1 MQKILK
7 EQFREPIDKRVDI
20 IGKIADFRGISSIND
35 LKSSSMLDNME
46 VSKDDVYYILMQV
59 ATTIQVSK
67 YQQDDDIAEIDLGQY
82 MVDIV
87 SEFVDRFEKITFDE
101 IYYAPHTQS
110 KIKKDQNPK
119 SPAERISWIVSGGHP
134 GIGSIN
140 NIPQYVFNIEIK
152 FPPKKGKTDM
162 MKGDTKFGK
171 GYTLKDI
178 LSSRIIEDLSYGLPK
193 NITEGIIKEEKYDIT
208 KDPRA
213 LVLLD
218 YLWNEYSDDI
228 GLADITV
235 YDNLVNDT
243 IYNVD
248 SIGRDFHVFTDDEY
262 RQTRYVNRHINLYK
276 KTKIGKYIILD

>member
-1 MQKILK
+1 MD
-7 EQFREPIDKRVDI
+7 PIDKRVNI
-20 IGKIADFRGISSIND
+20 IGKIADFRGIFSIND

-82 MVDIV
+82 MVDLI

-101 IYYAPHTQS
+101 IYYAPHAKS

-178 LSSRIIEDLSYGLPK
+178 LSSRIIEDLSYGSPK

-208 KDPRA
+208 KDPK
-213 LVLLD
+213 VLTLLE
-218 YLWNEYSDDI
+218 YLWIYYDDDDI

-235 YDNLVNDT
+235 DVNVIFGHT
-243 IYNVD
+243 IYNVK

-262 RQTRYVNRHINLYK
+262 RQSRYNNPNLNLYK
-276 KTKIGKYIILD
+276 RTKIGKYIILD